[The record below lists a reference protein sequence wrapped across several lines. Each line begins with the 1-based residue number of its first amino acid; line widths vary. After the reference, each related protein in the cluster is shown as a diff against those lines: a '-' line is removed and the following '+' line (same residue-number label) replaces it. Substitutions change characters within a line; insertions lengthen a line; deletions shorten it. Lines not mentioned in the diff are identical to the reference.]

1 MVVVG
6 GRQMITD
13 VGGMLISVDEAL
25 MIIIVVSLVAGGENL
40 VADGAPVKN
49 INVLGAVG
57 GLVAAEGLMR
67 SENLAALLALVIRRR
82 RSSSSSSLDLMNIIR
97 STAGVGEL
105 EKELEGE
112 NFVGCQIRAW
122 RDYLY
127 L

>member
-1 MVVVG
+1 
-6 GRQMITD
+6 MITD
-13 VGGMLISVDEAL
+13 VGGILISVDEAL
-25 MIIIVVSLVAGGENL
+25 MIIIVVSLVAPESLAGGENL
-40 VADGAPVKN
+40 AADGAPVKN

-67 SENLAALLALVIRRR
+67 SENLAARLALVIM
-82 RSSSSSSLDLMNIIR
+82 RSSSNSLDLMIIR
-97 STAGVGEL
+97 STAGALAAVGEL
-105 EKELEGE
+105 EKELDGE

>member
-1 MVVVG
+1 
-6 GRQMITD
+6 MITD
-13 VGGMLISVDEAL
+13 VGGILMSVDEAL

-67 SENLAALLALVIRRR
+67 SENLAARLALVIMR
-82 RSSSSSSLDLMNIIR
+82 SSSSSLDLMIIR
-97 STAGVGEL
+97 STAGALAAVGEL
-105 EKELEGE
+105 EKELDGE